1 MSDTTSTTDPKARA
15 AITAG
20 LRALADYLDA
30 HPGLPVPQFS
40 MCAGLTVYPGGSE
53 EDNRAEVDRI
63 AEVLQAVTEDFAV
76 YQAQRRSG
84 GPVADRVAA
93 VPKEAAAASGTGEP

>member
-1 MSDTTSTTDPKARA
+1 
-15 AITAG
+15 
-20 LRALADYLDA
+20 
-30 HPGLPVPQFS
+30 

-76 YQAQRRSG
+76 YQAQRRFG
-84 GPVADRVAA
+84 GPVAYRAA
-93 VPKEAAAASGTGEP
+93 GGSQTSRRRERHRGAVRP